1 MTDQQ
6 ALCPGPG
13 MSSTRVSGKIDR
25 LDQPPANGRT
35 ESASTPSNRRVIWG
49 IPAELNGMLPMRAW
63 G

>member
-25 LDQPPANGRT
+25 LDRPPANGRT
-35 ESASTPSNRRVIWG
+35 ESASTPRTAGSYGGSQFKVSK
-49 IPAELNGMLPMRAW
+49 PQL
-63 G
+63 